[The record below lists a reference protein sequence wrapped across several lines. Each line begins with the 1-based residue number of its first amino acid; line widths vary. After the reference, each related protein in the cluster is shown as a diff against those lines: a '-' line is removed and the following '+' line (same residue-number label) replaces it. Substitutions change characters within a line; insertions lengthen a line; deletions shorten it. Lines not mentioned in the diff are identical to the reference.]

1 MNANPSGGDLVLA
14 FVDRLIADST
24 FAAAVGV
31 DADSTVKLTHR
42 WPVRLLEKPTEDA
55 LPLVVYTIT
64 ATLPR
69 TTTQP
74 PRVLIATD
82 IFEWPIDADSAATR
96 GLAKLFAIDDA
107 MLTLLFPDETA
118 SSWYDAA
125 RDLDVSCISTE
136 STDPPSS
143 ILRRRRLWEMAEA

>member
-1 MNANPSGGDLVLA
+1 MNPSGGDLVLA
-14 FVDRLIADST
+14 FVDRLLADAA

-42 WPVRLLEKPTEDA
+42 WHVRLLEKPTADA

-69 TTTQP
+69 STVQP

-82 IFEWPIDADSAATR
+82 IFEWPVNADSPTTR
-96 GLAKLFAIDDA
+96 GLDKLFAIDDA
-107 MLTLLFPDETA
+107 MLDLLFPDETA
-118 SSWYDAA
+118 SAWYDAT
-125 RDLDVSCISTE
+125 RDVHVSCVSTE
-136 STDPPSS
+136 SSDPPSS
-143 ILRRRRLWEMAEA
+143 ILRRRRVWELAEA